1 MFMYDF
7 RKIWLVLLVLGCC
20 SASFAEGLPLE
31 VLPFKFTKIAG
42 DSASQ
47 TNAWNDLMKYK
58 LWGTGLYEGDGIV
71 GNGKNADDGIVF
83 NAGDGIVFDGGKIH
97 ITDSSGYVGSATGD
111 FVMVNDVHSI
121 GGPLVFGGSFKGGTG
136 LDSILIG
143 PSHFGGTFEAS
154 FNGRNN
160 EFFAGMYCVENGF
173 VVNNN
178 CDGEYYCATQGLRDT
193 KATIGCDGAIPI
205 DEDLDVPV
213 VDYSFFDGMDAD
225 HYLKIDTVIHASSM
239 TPNAYI
245 DVPPGDIDDMYNIR
259 VAGIRLENDKPL
271 YVRMQKSGRLTR
283 VFLDG
288 GLEITNHSNIRV
300 IQASDDSEWDRESR
314 TWTTSD
320 ENLVSNKD
328 YAGNLLFYT
337 PEEIRWTAGEKHL
350 QGTFISGKTITIAQ
364 QARFAGQLIAKAIY
378 VQYDFKAEDFRYVRF
393 NPSVIDPTLFA
404 TVEFPESERDTVI
417 PLKLNKKTQVKV
429 TFDYCFS
436 VSSETPVDGKI
447 SGALAD
453 ASDFV
458 GLTPIC
464 GDSLASAEID
474 VDSDTLDLKNQI
486 KIHAKL
492 DQFVEA
498 YGTNNKEKFQ
508 LKISNLVGAVLK
520 NASGEYVREGA
531 FDMYIIDQDVV
542 PVTRDTVIDAVEDSV
557 FTFAADMFPYE
568 SPLDREMGGV
578 VIEAV
583 PAKGSLTYFGKT
595 LTKSDVGKKIPA
607 DSLGQLKY
615 VPVADKYGDSLSNY
629 EYTTLKFAVYDS
641 QNSVSSSD
649 KKEGS
654 KTLTVVVTPV
664 NDAPITGP
672 ATFTISGH
680 VINGGDKAILDG
692 SISVKDVDD
701 DTFTYAFDPDDPN
714 FAVVDSLFVID
725 ENTGKIH
732 VKDGIE
738 LNENVSKSKYEINVI
753 VSDKSASTGKDE
765 DILTASSKVTIEIDF
780 NNNPPTIVTDTVH
793 VVENSKSGT
802 SADSSLKSI
811 DKDAGDTVKT
821 YTLVGTSNWFE
832 VSKSGVITVKEGA
845 KIDYEKSKN
854 ETLTIQVCDE
864 YNGCSEKN
872 VVVAIVDVP
881 NSKVKIVEGK
891 NEQGEWPNP
900 TTIYTN
906 VPNIELSCT
915 FDNSPSAEKC
925 KEANLKDGCQ
935 YVTVEY
941 DNPDLDGAARDSVK
955 VCYSSAAPIVT
966 VGAGDN
972 EVVADNIYTIVESLD
987 EDDANTYV
995 NATKNKIHVTVS
1007 DPVSNVKKDYYIEI
1021 DLDTTGIPSSTLSTM
1036 GTVEKAN
1043 ILLDETKVTERT
1055 PVNGDVVVLSYKE
1068 SFAGRDSVTVSYEVD
1083 KNGDIIKVPVMNS
1096 KGKYDSVEVYTV
1108 SYETVVNGRTVT
1120 ISYKADAAT
1129 GAVLL
1134 VDANGNLMTES
1145 AASKKDIDAV
1155 PYTVSYDYVD
1165 ANGNSVNIAYGVNR
1179 KGELVRS
1186 DVGDIGY
1193 SVSYTYVNV
1202 YGNGAT
1208 QSVFIVLD
1216 RVGPKVEITYP
1227 QTGDLVRANFVEVT
1241 WKVNGVVQDT
1251 LVLQS
1256 LEKGTNPIIRFYKDK
1271 AGNMGADT
1279 VWVVMKDAKDV
1290 EISVEQPVAV
1300 VTKEKVEEYYAS
1312 NPPKPGETF
1321 AVSLR
1326 NPSTGKE
1333 AETLIGGSFKN
1344 ENGSGKVPY
1353 EGVEE
1358 GTHLGPTLV
1367 MDVKVPVVSGVG
1379 GLATLD
1385 DLVGS
1390 DGLVAIEGVS
1400 AANSVK
1406 LTVSDY
1412 VNQYCEDGFDYVN
1425 ASNANLYDIKMDV
1438 KIWVYTTLGNFV
1450 DYYRFTQELNDPSFV
1465 NEAGLLQMFFELKP
1479 DKDGYVRAESGKLFA
1494 TGAYVYKVDVGMKSV
1509 LKCTL
1514 PPVNDLTAKKKGD
1527 IIKTS
1532 DDMLKSFG
1540 YKRPGNKK

>member
-1 MFMYDF
+1 MFLYDF
-7 RKIWLVLLVLGCC
+7 RKIWLALLAFGVFLGN
-20 SASFAEGLPLE
+20 ALAVQDRPIVPLYFE
-31 VLPFKFTKIAG
+31 KVGSSPSD
-42 DSASQ
+42 DSLRQ
-47 TNAWNDLMKYK
+47 LEFWQDLMKYK
-58 LWGTGLYEGDGIV
+58 IFGAHGIEFMG
-71 GNGKNADDGIVF
+71 GNILV
-83 NAGDGIVFDGGKIH
+83 
-97 ITDSSGYVGSATGD
+97 TDSSGWFGTTEGDFSMLNTRHVVGGPVLIGGNVSLGNGSDTISTGPVRILGKVVSSYDEWSNSATNGAQCVQGGISTD
-111 FVMVNDVHSI
+111 REKIAPAYRNANLSGGVFEGSKYGNCPSTVPTMNGELFIPAFAYDPAYVSAHQMASI
-121 GGPLVFGGSFKGGTG
+121 SV
-136 LDSILIG
+136 D
-143 PSHFGGTFEAS
+143 
-154 FNGRNN
+154 NN
-160 EFFAGMYCVENGF
+160 IYV
-173 VVNNN
+173 
-178 CDGEYYCATQGLRDT
+178 
-193 KATIGCDGAIPI
+193 
-205 DEDLDVPV
+205 
-213 VDYSFFDGMDAD
+213 
-225 HYLKIDTVIHASSM
+225 
-239 TPNAYI
+239 I
-245 DVPPGDIDDMYNIR
+245 DVPSSDDDDIFDIFIDEIKMSNSSILCFR
-259 VAGIRLENDKPL
+259 MPAG
-271 YVRMQKSGRLTR
+271 GRLTR
-283 VFLDG
+283 VFVKDNFEMNGHPKIRIAYMDSTVQWDKTNNRWPGNVYFAKSDNPNEAASWIVENGSGVDNIDYG
-288 GLEITNHSNIRV
+288 G
-300 IQASDDSEWDRESR
+300 D
-314 TWTTSD
+314 
-320 ENLVSNKD
+320 
-328 YAGNLLFYT
+328 LLFYIT
-337 PEEIRWTAGEKHL
+337 NDFSVPAITAQDSVL
-350 QGTFISGKTITIAQ
+350 GTFISTGTITVQ
-364 QARFAGQLIAKAIY
+364 QHMTLAGQLLGDVVKINS
-378 VQYDFKAEDFRYVRF
+378 DFDGSGYRYVPF
-393 NPSVIDPTLFA
+393 NPPTLPKVDA
-404 TVEFPESERDTVI
+404 NVTFPESDT
-417 PLKLNKKTQVKV
+417 LKTVPIKLDKDTKV
-429 TFDYCFS
+429 DVHFSYCFD
-436 VSSETPVDGKI
+436 VT
-447 SGALAD
+447 A
-453 ASDFV
+453 
-458 GLTPIC
+458 
-464 GDSLASAEID
+464 DSLADENGKNADNTATLSDFNDLKHVCGVDTGHVTIPANSRTPAPGDEIQVNVKIDRFMEVYSVKKCPVSGFSNSACPIEILSLKIFD
-474 VDSDTLDLKNQI
+474 LQGAVMDNNSRDGTISLNIQDRNIRPTTSDT
-486 KIHAKL
+486 
-492 DQFVEA
+492 V
-498 YGTNNKEKFQ
+498 
-508 LKISNLVGAVLK
+508 LVAT
-520 NASGEYVREGA
+520 E
-531 FDMYIIDQDVV
+531 DVV
-542 PVTRDTVIDAVEDSV
+542 FKFDSAYFNYNSITEVPFEGVIIH
-557 FTFAADMFPYE
+557 TLPT
-568 SPLDREMGGV
+568 
-578 VIEAV
+578 
-583 PAKGSLTYFGKT
+583 KGSLTYKG
-595 LTKSDVGKKIPA
+595 SSVKKEQVIPV
-607 DSLGQLKY
+607 DSLDQLTY
-615 VPVADKYGDSLSNY
+615 VAAKDSSGTS
-629 EYTTLKFAVYDS
+629 YTTFEFAVIDA
-641 QNSVSSSD
+641 NGTASSKD
-649 KKEGS
+649 TAYNK
-654 KTLTVVVTPV
+654 LTFDVTPV

-701 DTFTYAFDPDDPN
+701 DTFTYAFDSDDPN

-881 NSKVKIVEGK
+881 NSKVKIVDGK

-1227 QTGDLVRANFVEVT
+1227 QTGDIVRANFVEVT

-1344 ENGSGKVPY
+1344 EKGSGKVPY

-1385 DLVGS
+1385 DLIGS